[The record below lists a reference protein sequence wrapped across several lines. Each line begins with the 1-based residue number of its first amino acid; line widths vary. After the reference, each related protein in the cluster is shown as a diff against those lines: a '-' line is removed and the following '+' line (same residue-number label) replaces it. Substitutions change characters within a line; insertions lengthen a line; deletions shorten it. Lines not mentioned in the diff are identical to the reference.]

1 MNEVPEDDENES
13 AYDRVFE
20 SIMGEA
26 SESDVDVEELLA
38 GLDED

>member
-13 AYDRVFE
+13 AYDMVFE
-20 SIMGEA
+20 SIMDEA